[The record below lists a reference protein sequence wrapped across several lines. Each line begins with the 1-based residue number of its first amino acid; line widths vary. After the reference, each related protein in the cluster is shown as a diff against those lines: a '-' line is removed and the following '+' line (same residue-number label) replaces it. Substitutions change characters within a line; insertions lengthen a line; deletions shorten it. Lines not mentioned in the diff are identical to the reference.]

1 MANKVKDNLKQLALE
16 KLTLY
21 GVRGKTGKRTV
32 GLFALD
38 FFFFLW
44 ILGQGGICK
53 AEIPYSGGE
62 AVAQAVQRAV
72 GTPSL

>member
-21 GVRGKTGKRTV
+21 GVCGKTGKRTV

-38 FFFFLW
+38 FFFPMDLRTRGNMLGRNS
-44 ILGQGGICK
+44 IL
-53 AEIPYSGGE
+53 
-62 AVAQAVQRAV
+62 RW
-72 GTPSL
+72 

>member
-21 GVRGKTGKRTV
+21 GIRGKTGKRTV

-38 FFFFLW
+38 FFFPMDLRTR
-44 ILGQGGICK
+44 GNM
-53 AEIPYSGGE
+53 
-62 AVAQAVQRAV
+62 
-72 GTPSL
+72 

>member
-38 FFFFLW
+38 FFFYY
-44 ILGQGGICK
+44 G
-53 AEIPYSGGE
+53 S
-62 AVAQAVQRAV
+62 
-72 GTPSL
+72 